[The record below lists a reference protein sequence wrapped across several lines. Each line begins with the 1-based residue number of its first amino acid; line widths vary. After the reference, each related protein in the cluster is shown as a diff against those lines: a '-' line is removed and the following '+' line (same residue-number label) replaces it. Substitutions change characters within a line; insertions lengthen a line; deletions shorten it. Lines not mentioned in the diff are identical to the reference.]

1 MVTVRSEG
9 ERLRRKLESVLP
21 ELVGASWRLVRHPR
35 VADLYPEY
43 LVMCHGVVRATIPL
57 MEVALGRAEEL
68 AAGDSAAAE
77 LAAYLRHHITEE
89 TGEDE
94 WLLQDLEAVGRD
106 RAAVLAEPPS
116 PVVAGLVGA
125 QYYWA
130 FHFHPVAFLGYL
142 AALEGYPPSQA
153 LVHELI
159 ARTGH
164 DEGAF
169 RTILAH
175 AERDPGHRDE
185 LLELLDRLLLAPEQS
200 AVLGLSALWS
210 ARMLARA
217 ISELTEE
224 GWAD

>member
-1 MVTVRSEG
+1 LVVTRGEG

-21 ELVGASWRLVRHPR
+21 ELVGAGWRLARHPR
-35 VADLYPEY
+35 VAELYPDY

-57 MEVALGRAEEL
+57 MECTL
-68 AAGDSAAAE
+68 AAADERAGDDPAAAM
-77 LAAYLRHHITEE
+77 LADYLRHHITEE

-106 RAAVLAEPPS
+106 RAAVLAQPPS

-125 QYYWA
+125 QYYWV
-130 FHFHPVAFLGYL
+130 FHHDPIAFLGYL

-153 LVHELI
+153 LIDELMT
-159 ARTGH
+159 RTGY

-185 LLELLDRLLLAPEQS
+185 LLELLDRLPVTPEQS
-200 AVLGLSALWS
+200 ALLGLSALWS
-210 ARMLARA
+210 ARTLARA
-217 ISELTEE
+217 ISDVTE
-224 GWAD
+224 GI

>member
-1 MVTVRSEG
+1 M
-9 ERLRRKLESVLP
+9 L
-21 ELVGASWRLVRHPR
+21 
-35 VADLYPEY
+35 AD
-43 LVMCHGVVRATIPL
+43 
-57 MEVALGRAEEL
+57 
-68 AAGDSAAAE
+68 
-77 LAAYLRHHITEE
+77 YLRHHITEE

-125 QYYWA
+125 QYYWV
-130 FHFHPVAFLGYL
+130 FHYDPIAFLGYL

-153 LVHELI
+153 LIDELM
-159 ARTGH
+159 ARTGY

-185 LLELLDRLLLAPEQS
+185 LLELLDRLPGITRAVGPPRAQRPLERPHAGASDLRRHRGDLEARRRALDAPSRE
-200 AVLGLSALWS
+200 VDI
-210 ARMLARA
+210 RYFR
-217 ISELTEE
+217 
-224 GWAD
+224 